1 MLQLGKR
8 SASNSSLP
16 PADRTDCASNT
27 AEAMA
32 NTSPQTPAGS
42 STARRT
48 KSTVNGAT
56 TVTKTESH
64 SKTTLTESEIT
75 IVRDILPELR
85 VKLRNEISSH
95 FYESLPAIS
104 SLEVFLDYIDAE
116 RLRRMPHKGSRWDK
130 VLRWAEDFAS
140 LLSVYEEAVGSFVS
154 HSKEAAQLVWGYC
167 QKLLQ
172 VIPPVVTNLC
182 KIADRRQM
190 GPTHIIALERA
201 FAMFYKLGLSLATF
215 LRNRTLFGASS
226 EVRMIL
232 AQAYVDLLVLV
243 TDITIYF
250 QKTDKGMI
258 KAVLSVRS

>member
-1 MLQLGKR
+1 MFQLGKR
-8 SASNSSLP
+8 SASNSSVP
-16 PADRTDCASNT
+16 PADRTNSAVNT
-27 AEAMA
+27 AEVMA

-42 STARRT
+42 PTATRT

-56 TVTKTESH
+56 TVTKTERH
-64 SKTTLTESEIT
+64 SKITYAQGEIT

-95 FYESLPAIS
+95 FFESLPAIG

-172 VIPPVVTNLC
+172 VIPPVITTLR
-182 KIADRRQM
+182 KIA
-190 GPTHIIALERA
+190 
-201 FAMFYKLGLSLATF
+201 
-215 LRNRTLFGASS
+215 
-226 EVRMIL
+226 
-232 AQAYVDLLVLV
+232 
-243 TDITIYF
+243 
-250 QKTDKGMI
+250 
-258 KAVLSVRS
+258 